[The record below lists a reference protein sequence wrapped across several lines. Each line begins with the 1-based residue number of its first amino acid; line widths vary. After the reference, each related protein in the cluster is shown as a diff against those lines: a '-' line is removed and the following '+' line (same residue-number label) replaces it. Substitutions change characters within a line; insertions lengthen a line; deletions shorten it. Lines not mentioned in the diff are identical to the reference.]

1 MISVKS
7 HIFIDVIDDCQLFGI
22 LNTIM
27 FQTQASPRSL
37 YILLTGMVALHLCAL
52 LFQTFSED
60 IAHSLSASNSGL
72 RVYFEQTQVPAIP
85 KKMIP
90 KPIVKKVVATT
101 PAAPALSTPQL
112 VSSTSAP
119 STTSQHDIKL
129 VYLGELR
136 QLIESKKIYPLQAK
150 RLGQTGTVEVTF
162 TLSADGHII
171 NARVSQESPFE
182 RLNQAALATVMEV
195 RHFRPIPPEIGE
207 DSMTV
212 KIPMRY
218 SLYQ

>member
-7 HIFIDVIDDCQLFGI
+7 VFFIDVIDDFHLFGI
-22 LNTIM
+22 LNTTM
-27 FQTQASPRSL
+27 FQTQTSPRTL
-37 YILLTGMVALHLCAL
+37 YILLTGIALLHVCAL
-52 LFQTFSED
+52 LFQTFSQE
-60 IAHSLSASNSGL
+60 IAHSLSQSTAGL
-72 RVYFEQTQVPAIP
+72 RVYFEQAQVQSPP
-85 KKMIP
+85 KKIIP
-90 KPIVKKVVATT
+90 KPLVKEMPTQTT
-101 PAAPALSTPQL
+101 RPQVMNSPL
-112 VSSTSAP
+112 VSTAP
-119 STTSQHDIKL
+119 TTSVSTQDLKL

-136 QLIESKKIYPLQAK
+136 QLIESKKVYPLQAK

-162 TLSADGHII
+162 TLSGDGHIMD
-171 NARVSQESPFE
+171 AHVTQGSPYE

>member
-1 MISVKS
+1 
-7 HIFIDVIDDCQLFGI
+7 
-22 LNTIM
+22 M
-27 FQTQASPRSL
+27 FQAQASPRSL
-37 YILLTGMVALHLCAL
+37 YALFMGIALVHVCAL

-60 IAHSLSASNSGL
+60 IAHSLSQSTSGL
-72 RVYFEQTQVPAIP
+72 RVYFEQAQVQSFP
-85 KKMIP
+85 KKKIP
-90 KPIVKKVVATT
+90 KPVIKELKNQA
-101 PAAPALSTPQL
+101 
-112 VSSTSAP
+112 
-119 STTSQHDIKL
+119 TTSQTFTAPQVASSTTAPSAASQDLKL

-136 QLIESKKIYPLQAK
+136 QLIESKKVYPLQAK

-162 TLSADGHII
+162 TLSGDGHIMD
-171 NARVSQESPFE
+171 AHVTQGSPYE